1 MTVGDIIKS
10 VRWCID
16 EERFNESFLD
26 GASAY
31 DSGGEHTDIGLMDNI
46 IVHRIGDALRW
57 VSLYA
62 PLELLNG
69 RSSSSSSSSSNSNTS
84 VEVIKENTILN
95 SAIANNLI
103 PLSDNYLRLIRV
115 KGANW
120 HRAILGDSLLSED
133 SGEYL
138 QLRDT
143 NGAQATLDR
152 PQAALINTKEK
163 KIEVWPTVDAGSFTV
178 TYIASPSVEDLSG
191 LTPTSTNDIEIPP
204 LAETCFIYYLA
215 YLVLSAYGD
224 ARAKSMFEIATLNIK
239 QVR

>member
-1 MTVGDIIKS
+1 MIVGDIIKS

-31 DSGGEHTDIGLMDNI
+31 DSGGEHTDVGLTDVGLMDNI

-69 RSSSSSSSSSNSNTS
+69 KSTLSSSSSSSSSS
-84 VEVIKENTILN
+84 VDIIKEDTI
-95 SAIANNLI
+95 SSVSNNLI
-103 PLSDNYLRLIRV
+103 PLDGNYLRLIRV

-120 HRAILGDSLLSED
+120 HRAILGDSLLRED

-143 NGAQATLDR
+143 LGAQATLDR

-163 KIEVWPTVDAGSFTV
+163 QIEVWPTVGAGSFTV
-178 TYIASPSVEDLSG
+178 TYVASPSVSDLSAI
-191 LTPTSTNDIEIPP
+191 TDASDIDIPP
-204 LAETCFIYYLA
+204 LVETCFIYYLA

-224 ARAKSMFEIATLNIK
+224 PRAKNMFDIATLNIK

>member
-16 EERFNESFLD
+16 EERVNYSYLD

-84 VEVIKENTILN
+84 VEVIKEETITN
-95 SAIANNLI
+95 VTNNLI
-103 PLSDNYLRLIRV
+103 PLDGNYLRLIRV

-143 NGAQATLDR
+143 HGAQATLDR

-178 TYIASPSVEDLSG
+178 TYVASPSVEDLSG
-191 LTPTSTNDIEIPP
+191 LTPTSTNDIKIPP